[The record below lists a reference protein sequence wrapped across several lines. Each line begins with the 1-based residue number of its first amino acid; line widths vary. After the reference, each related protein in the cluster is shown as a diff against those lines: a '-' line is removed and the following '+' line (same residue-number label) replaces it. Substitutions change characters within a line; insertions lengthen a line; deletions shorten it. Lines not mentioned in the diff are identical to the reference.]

1 MISVCVCVGGGGW
14 GGGAQDTNIRS
25 EEGGERKESQRAKEL
40 DSNSLYK
47 LILTLHKAP
56 LCEKNISA

>member
-1 MISVCVCVGGGGW
+1 MCVCVLGVGGGG
-14 GGGAQDTNIRS
+14 GGTQDTNTRS

-47 LILTLHKAP
+47 FILTLHKAP